1 MFFPERTATVPK
13 QVQDR
18 REDGRKR
25 IPGFVGAV
33 IAFNGPDGTAHRFPI
48 IELSVGGGS
57 FELPARI
64 RGLEAGAPCSGG
76 TICVGEIEIKV
87 NLEIRHVT
95 RSEGTLYECGAQIFP
110 RSDEDRNEMA
120 ALISRLYSVPA

>member
-1 MFFPERTATVPK
+1 MPK

-33 IAFNGPDGTAHRFPI
+33 IAFKGPDGTDHRFPI

-57 FELPARI
+57 FELPARV
-64 RGLEAGAPCSGG
+64 RGLEAGAQCGG
-76 TICVGEIEIKV
+76 GSICVGEIEIKI
-87 NLEIRHVT
+87 NLQIRHVT
-95 RSEGTLYECGAQIFP
+95 RSEGTLYECGARIFP
-110 RSDEDRNEMA
+110 TSDEDLNEMT
-120 ALISRLYSVPA
+120 ALVARLYSVPG